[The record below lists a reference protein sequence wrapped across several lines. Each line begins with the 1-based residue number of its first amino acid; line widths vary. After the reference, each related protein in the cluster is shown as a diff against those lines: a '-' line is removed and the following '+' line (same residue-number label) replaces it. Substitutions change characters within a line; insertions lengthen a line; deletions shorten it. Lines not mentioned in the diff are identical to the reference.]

1 MRISDWSSDVCSSDL
16 TVNVP
21 YLDNSFA
28 IFSATPGTV
37 TVDDSLG
44 AVSTTGMQF
53 ASDGYVITGDQLTLN
68 GPQSTIRVGD
78 GTLAGLGYT
87 ATIAA
92 DLTGANELVQ
102 TDFGT
107 TVLSG
112 ANSYTGDTSTNGCP
126 VRLST
131 TGNPGGGG

>member
-92 DLTGANELVQ
+92 DLTGATEQ
-102 TDFGT
+102 IGRA
-107 TVLSG
+107 S
-112 ANSYTGDTSTNGCP
+112 CRE
-126 VRLST
+126 RLCQYV
-131 TGNPGGGG
+131 

>member
-16 TVNVP
+16 GDGLWQAGSGNDNWTEVNGTVNVP

-44 AVSTTGMQF
+44 AVSTTGMPF

-68 GPQSTIRVGD
+68 GPQSTIRVGA
-78 GTLAGLGYT
+78 GTLAGRSEEHT
-87 ATIAA
+87 S
-92 DLTGANELVQ
+92 ELQ
-102 TDFGT
+102 S
-107 TVLSG
+107 LIP
-112 ANSYTGDTSTNGCP
+112 N
-126 VRLST
+126 
-131 TGNPGGGG
+131 